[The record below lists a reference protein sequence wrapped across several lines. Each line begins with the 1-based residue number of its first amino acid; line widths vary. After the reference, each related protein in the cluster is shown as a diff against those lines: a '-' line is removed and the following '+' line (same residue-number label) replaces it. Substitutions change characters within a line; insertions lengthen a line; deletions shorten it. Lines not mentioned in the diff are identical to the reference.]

1 MYGLMY
7 VELERYVVTHVGPA
21 AWEDSC
27 RQATGGR
34 TSFTA
39 TDYYDDAEFVAL
51 AKTVSRRTNVDLAGL
66 MEDFG
71 AFLVPTLLKAHAAS
85 IRPEWNALD
94 ILANAEHHSRATRLI
109 EAEIV
114 PAPVRAERV
123 SDREV
128 RISYS
133 SSRKLCC
140 VTRGMARG
148 VLKHYGEVGSVKE
161 TDCMHRGAAECVIMV
176 KRLAG

>member
-1 MYGLMY
+1 M
-7 VELERYVVTHVGPA
+7 E
-21 AWEDSC
+21 
-27 RQATGGR
+27 
-34 TSFTA
+34 
-39 TDYYDDAEFVAL
+39 
-51 AKTVSRRTNVDLAGL
+51 LAGL

-71 AFLVPTLLKAHAAS
+71 AFLVPTLLRTHAAS

-94 ILANAEHHSRATRLI
+94 ILANAEHHARATRLI
-109 EAEIV
+109 EPDIV

-128 RISYS
+128 CIRYS

-140 VTRGMARG
+140 VVRGMARG
-148 VLKHYGEVGSVKE
+148 VLMHYREVGTVKE
-161 TDCMHRGAAECVIMV
+161 SACMHRGAPECVIMV